1 MWKQLQL
8 NIDKTLNHL
17 PSLET
22 MAFEFIKVLFL
33 ILLLWIAARVL
44 IRVLARTITRLMRSR
59 AVRMED
65 RKRNTL
71 ESLLDNISR
80 YTVYFV
86 FVLMVLQ
93 VIGLK
98 ITTLLAGAG
107 IAGVALGFGAQ
118 SLIKDILT
126 GFFILFED
134 QYGVGDLVTINNF
147 TGTVKTIGL
156 RLTRVQAWTGEVEII
171 PNGQI
176 QQVTNYSRTNSMAV
190 VDVSVSYSTNLDQ
203 AIDILRGVM
212 EGIKAESST
221 IVGDVNI
228 LGVQSLR
235 QTDILLRVTAECLP
249 TQQYGVQRLAQQ
261 RIKQAF
267 DEAGIAF
274 PNLNP
279 PVSPVLNGQMN
290 ILRQGS

>member
-1 MWKQLQL
+1 MGNTILLDLKKNLS
-8 NIDKTLNHL
+8 NL
-17 PSLET
+17 PSMESL
-22 MAFEFIKVLFL
+22 AWGFVKIILL
-33 ILLLWIAARVL
+33 ILLLWVL
-44 IRVLARTITRLMRSR
+44 SRIVIRVAVGTIRKLMRSK
-59 AVRMED
+59 AMRMDD

-71 ESLLDNISR
+71 ESLLDNLLR
-80 YTVYFV
+80 YSVYFI
-86 FVLMVLQ
+86 FALMVLQ
-93 VIGLK
+93 VLGLK

-134 QYGVGDLVTINNF
+134 QYGVGDLVQINNF
-147 TGTVKTIGL
+147 TGTVTAIGL
-156 RLTRVQAWTGEVEII
+156 RLTRVKAWTGEVEII

-176 QQVTNYSRTNSMAV
+176 LQVTNYSRTNSVAV
-190 VDVSVSYSTNLDQ
+190 VDVSISYSSDVEK
-203 AIDILRGVM
+203 AIEILKRVM
-212 EGIKAESST
+212 EDIKRETSVM
-221 IVGDVNI
+221 VGDVNI

-249 TQQYGVQRLAQQ
+249 TQQYGVQRTAQQ

-274 PNLNP
+274 PNTNPAMSQTLNEQL
-279 PVSPVLNGQMN
+279 STLN
-290 ILRQGS
+290 

>member
-1 MWKQLQL
+1 ME
-8 NIDKTLNHL
+8 
-17 PSLET
+17 SLVWG
-22 MAFEFIKVLFL
+22 FIKAIIL
-33 ILLLWIAARVL
+33 IFLLWVASRIVTRIV
-44 IRVLARTITRLMRSR
+44 ARTATRLVQSK
-59 AVRMED
+59 AVRMD
-65 RKRNTL
+65 NRKRQTL
-71 ESLLDNISR
+71 ESLFENLVR
-80 YTVYFV
+80 YTVYFI
-86 FVLMVLQ
+86 FALMVLQ
-93 VIGLK
+93 VLGIK

-107 IAGVALGFGAQ
+107 IAGVAIGLGAQ
-118 SLIKDILT
+118 SLIRDILT

-156 RLTRVQAWTGEVEII
+156 RLTRIQAWTGEIEII

-176 QQVTNYSRTNSMAV
+176 LQVTNYSRTNSTAV
-190 VDVSVSYSTNLDQ
+190 VDVSVSYKTNVDL
-203 AIDILRGVM
+203 AIEIMKRVM
-212 EGIKAESST
+212 GNIKQETSA

-267 DEAGIAF
+267 DEAGIEF

-279 PVSPVLNGQMN
+279 VVSRALNNQ
-290 ILRQGS
+290 LEPLK

>member
-1 MWKQLQL
+1 ME
-8 NIDKTLNHL
+8 
-17 PSLET
+17 SLVWG
-22 MAFEFIKVLFL
+22 FIKAIIL
-33 ILLLWIAARVL
+33 IFLLWVASRIVTRIV
-44 IRVLARTITRLMRSR
+44 ARTATRLVQSK
-59 AVRMED
+59 AVRMD
-65 RKRNTL
+65 NRKRQTL
-71 ESLLDNISR
+71 ESLFENLVR
-80 YTVYFV
+80 YTVYFI
-86 FVLMVLQ
+86 FALMVLQ
-93 VIGLK
+93 VLGIK

-107 IAGVALGFGAQ
+107 IAGVAIGLGAQ
-118 SLIKDILT
+118 SLIRDILT

-156 RLTRVQAWTGEVEII
+156 RLTRIQAWTGEIEII

-176 QQVTNYSRTNSMAV
+176 LQVTNYSRTNSTAV
-190 VDVSVSYSTNLDQ
+190 VDVSVSYKTNVDL
-203 AIDILRGVM
+203 AIEIMKRVM
-212 EGIKAESST
+212 GEIKQETSA

-267 DEAGIAF
+267 DEAGIEF

-279 PVSPVLNGQMN
+279 VVSQALNNQLGP
-290 ILRQGS
+290 LK